1 MIFIRK
7 AKRLLS
13 KGQKAASVK
22 ELRKEKL
29 KIKQL
34 DYDLS
39 ANEIRYF
46 FLQGVDFRQHTVVQ
60 SVAIHIAT
68 NCPKDHHF
76 RCCTTSG
83 SKTGIQERN

>member
-1 MIFIRK
+1 MLFIRK
-7 AKRLLS
+7 PKRLLS

-22 ELRKEKL
+22 ELREEKL

-46 FLQGVDFRQHTVVQ
+46 FF
-60 SVAIHIAT
+60 S
-68 NCPKDHHF
+68 
-76 RCCTTSG
+76 SG
-83 SKTGIQERN
+83 HGF